1 MAQSATIRRLHAQG
15 KTANLADL
23 EKPQPEPQPVKT
35 ANFAD
40 SEPDLLALQTAA
52 WQQPVRRRFGSPRG
66 ALTAPAIQS
75 TVHPA
80 TAVDRAGAFADL
92 AARDRA
98 AVAMNAA
105 AGRWRAQQAQRAG
118 AGHQQHTD
126 VRIQI

>member
-1 MAQSATIRRLHAQG
+1 MR
-15 KTANLADL
+15 NLRNL
-23 EKPQPEPQPVKT
+23 EKPQPEPVKT

-52 WQQPVRRRFGSPRG
+52 WQQPVRRRFGSSGRIAAPPMMNAITPTSVPTGRADFASM
-66 ALTAPAIQS
+66 AL
-75 TVHPA
+75 
-80 TAVDRAGAFADL
+80 
-92 AARDRA
+92 RDAA